1 MLQWVMNDIRTRVCV
16 ALLSSLV
23 VACGGGASPSPLP
36 PPTGPLVRTREPTPT
51 PPPTVAIVFTS
62 ELRSANEV
70 PPITDAEASCT
81 GQGRVI
87 LRGQLDSAGKIA
99 TATAQFSLLVTDC
112 PNSTKITQAHIHQG
126 STGQAGPIKVDSG
139 LKASAPIE
147 MERGEMGINQPDIAV
162 TDVAVI
168 ANMLANPAGYYLN
181 VHSVTHPDGFLRGQ
195 LVLGG

>member
-1 MLQWVMNDIRTRVCV
+1 MLLTDVKQMLTRVGV

-23 VACGGGASPSPLP
+23 VVCGGNASPSPLP
-36 PPTGPLVRTREPTPT
+36 APTGPLVRTREPTPT
-51 PPPTVAIVFTS
+51 PPPTVAIVFTAD
-62 ELRSANEV
+62 LRSANEV

-87 LRGQLDSAGKIA
+87 FRGQLDSAGKIA
-99 TATAQFSLLVTDC
+99 TATAQFSLLITNC
-112 PNSTKITQAHIHQG
+112 PKSTKIIQAHIHQG
-126 STGQAGPIKVDSG
+126 STGQAGSVKVDSG

-147 MERGEMGINQPDIAV
+147 MERGEMGINQPDVAV

-168 ANMLANPAGYYLN
+168 ADMLANPAGYYLN
-181 VHSVTHPDGFLRGQ
+181 VHSVTHPDGFIRGQ